1 MRARAPFRVCA
12 PARPSSSSRHFSTA
26 APKLADRGSLALEMS
41 GGREVLDSG
50 EGAGRG
56 GTLKEKRIPGSGC
69 APAPPAACS
78 VRVRPS
84 DGRGAG
90 RHPRGG
96 VSGWDQDQLRLPR
109 RPLGQ
114 RLLVRP
120 RPRGPGLAPSR
131 CHVSLRRRR
140 LSASGSTL
148 SRERGALLLACP
160 RPRGPCWALATSDLC
175 AFASAHKGLTRC
187 CERHRGRWSCPL
199 PESRAWFYCIG
210 WAGGAHFW

>member
-1 MRARAPFRVCA
+1 M
-12 PARPSSSSRHFSTA
+12 
-26 APKLADRGSLALEMS
+26 LEK
-41 GGREVLDSG
+41 G
-50 EGAGRG
+50 E
-56 GTLKEKRIPGSGC
+56 TGSGC

-78 VRVRPS
+78 VRARPR
-84 DGRGAG
+84 DVLGAAWRG

-120 RPRGPGLAPSR
+120 RPRGPGLAPGR
-131 CHVSLRRRR
+131 CHESLRRRR

-160 RPRGPCWALATSDLC
+160 RPRGPCWAPATSDLC

-199 PESRAWFYCIG
+199 PESRAWFCCIG